1 MTHQTHKSNQIV
13 KAALISALIVIG
25 GGASLAGASPDRDR
39 GYGGYDRGG
48 HRHTELCRHDYWQ
61 TAGWL
66 KIDGYSTRIRSDHP
80 MLRQIVRA
88 FRDAG
93 YHAWI
98 SNGCVQVDYG
108 RYRPH
113 VRWRQDRYRARFD
126 WDNSY
131 GELSISLRRAHSYR
145 KAHRAKRRF
154 GHGARRAIGWGYCD

>member
-1 MTHQTHKSNQIV
+1 MTCQSNQIV
-13 KAALISALIVIG
+13 KVALIGALIVIG
-25 GGASLAGASPDRDR
+25 GGGAFADAGPNRER
-39 GYGGYDRGG
+39 GYDRSE
-48 HRHTELCRHDYWQ
+48 HRHTESCRHDYWQ

-66 KIDGYSTRIRSDHP
+66 RIDGYSTRIRSDRP
-80 MLRQIVRA
+80 MLHQIVRA

-126 WDNSY
+126 WDNFY

-145 KAHRAKRRF
+145 KPHRAKHRF
-154 GHGARRAIGWGYCD
+154 GHGAWRAIGGGYCD